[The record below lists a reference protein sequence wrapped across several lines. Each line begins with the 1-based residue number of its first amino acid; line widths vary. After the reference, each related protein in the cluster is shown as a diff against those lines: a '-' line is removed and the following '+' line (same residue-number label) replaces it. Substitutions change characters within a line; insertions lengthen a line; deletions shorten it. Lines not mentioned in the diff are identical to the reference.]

1 MDMKNVVVIALVL
14 LVAVLVYYQ
23 YDSSLGG
30 LRYML
35 EGFEDDKEKAAKAAK
50 EKAEKDAKEKAEK
63 EKAEKAKAA
72 KKDGFYNY
80 EEEEKEHEGYYDYS
94 ASNGKK
100 VAGFAASPGAA
111 NEAFNNAVPPTNPV
125 KPPSE
130 GSKAAAGFADL
141 KAQPPAHSK
150 KEGFADL
157 SAYEGPAQFGSADAP
172 AGCYPRDQLTPSEL
186 LPKDMNSVWAE
197 QNPMGP
203 GSLKGKNFLSA
214 GALIGVNTVGQSLR
228 NANLQLR
235 SEPPN
240 PQVAVSI
247 FNQSTIA
254 SDTSHRPL
262 EIGA

>member
-1 MDMKNVVVIALVL
+1 MDMKNVVVVALVL

-23 YDSSLGG
+23 YDPSLGG

-35 EGFEDDKEKAAKAAK
+35 EGFADEKAAKDAKEKADKEKADKAAK
-50 EKAEKDAKEKAEK
+50 EKAEKE
-63 EKAEKAKAA
+63 KAA

-80 EEEEKEHEGYYDYS
+80 EEEEAEAEKAEGYYDYS

-130 GSKAAAGFADL
+130 GSKAAGFADM
-141 KAQPPAHSK
+141 KAQPKK

>member
-1 MDMKNVVVIALVL
+1 MAGMDMKNVVVIALVL

-23 YDSSLGG
+23 YDHSLGG
-30 LRYML
+30 ML
-35 EGFEDDKEKAAKAAK
+35 EGFEDKDKSKADKEKAAKEKADK
-50 EKAEKDAKEKAEK
+50 EKADKEKA
-63 EKAEKAKAA
+63 
-72 KKDGFYNY
+72 KKGDKFYNY
-80 EEEEKEHEGYYDYS
+80 EEEEKAEGYYDYS

-100 VAGFAASPGAA
+100 VAGFAASSGAA

-125 KPPSE
+125 KPPSDA
-130 GSKAAAGFADL
+130 SKAAAGADL
-141 KAQPPAHSK
+141 KSQPKK

-157 SAYEGPAQFGSADAP
+157 SAYEGPAQFGSVDAP

-186 LPKDMNSVWAE
+186 LPKDMTSVWAE

>member
-1 MDMKNVVVIALVL
+1 MAGTEMKKVI
-14 LVAVLVYYQ
+14 LVAVVILVAAFGMYQ
-23 YDSSLGG
+23 YNPYFFKRLMS
-30 LRYML
+30 L
-35 EGFEDDKEKAAKAAK
+35 EGFE
-50 EKAEKDAKEKAEK
+50 EK
-63 EKAEKAKAA
+63 ESS
-72 KKDGFYNY
+72 
-80 EEEEKEHEGYYDYS
+80 EEKEAFEEKS
-94 ASNGKK
+94 AD
-100 VAGFAASPGAA
+100 AA
-111 NEAFNNAVPPTNPV
+111 NPAKPEGFNSKKAEQFEDG
-125 KPPSE
+125 SE
-130 GSKAAAGFADL
+130 ESFEE
-141 KAQPPAHSK
+141 

-157 SAYEGPAQFGSADAP
+157 STFEGKANFSSVDAP

-228 NANLQLR
+228 NANLQVR

-254 SDTSHRPL
+254 PDISHRPL
-262 EIGA
+262 EIGS